1 MSLFN
6 CDVPKH
12 TFNDCPLP
20 RDVARAGLKQLW
32 YPFKRKAGL
41 DATTQVL
48 FELCTRVNE
57 SAATGAQEADT
68 DAGATQQ
75 HDKAE
80 ADTLLATPVN
90 GSKATGGG
98 QDAMR
103 IPITNCFM
111 ILIEVDVV
119 DINVPMLLGLD
130 FLDENKMYVNKTT
143 NTLICLNESIQVPL
157 VRKKGHIFF

>member
-1 MSLFN
+1 MAGIATKADADGEVGTYYQGQGKYECKHVGVGNPAAGTTTGRFNPLSIMSLFN

-98 QDAMR
+98 QDG
-103 IPITNCFM
+103 N
-111 ILIEVDVV
+111 D
-119 DINVPMLLGLD
+119 G
-130 FLDENKMYVNKTT
+130 
-143 NTLICLNESIQVPL
+143 QVR
-157 VRKKGHIFF
+157 VARD